1 MCIRDRQPG
10 ARRRDGPGSLM
21 RGVSQASYLAVED
34 GFEPVLV
41 TAGTEAAA
49 LGEHLLGGKVD
60 ERVIEVVAGL
70 ARHRWSVEIDF
81 VEALER
87 MAAETVLA
95 SAQATGDL
103 ERVEEELFRFDRF
116 LAHAR
121 RVRDALTDRLADP
134 AARARLV
141 RDLLDGKV
149 HPVTLQLVER
159 CARTRRAWARN
170 LSNRKSSSSTRS

>member
-1 MCIRDRQPG
+1 
-10 ARRRDGPGSLM
+10 M

-41 TAGTEAAA
+41 TAGTGAAA
-49 LGEHLLGGKVD
+49 LGEQMFAVVDLLDHSAALRRALSNPARTAADKAALAKDLLGGKVD

-70 ARHRWSVEIDF
+70 ARHRWSVEVDL

-95 SAQATGDL
+95 SAQAGGDL

-116 LAHAR
+116 LAGAR
-121 RVRDALTDRLADP
+121 RVRDALTCLLYTSP
-134 AARARLV
+134 SP
-141 RDLLDGKV
+141 RD
-149 HPVTLQLVER
+149 
-159 CARTRRAWARN
+159 
-170 LSNRKSSSSTRS
+170 